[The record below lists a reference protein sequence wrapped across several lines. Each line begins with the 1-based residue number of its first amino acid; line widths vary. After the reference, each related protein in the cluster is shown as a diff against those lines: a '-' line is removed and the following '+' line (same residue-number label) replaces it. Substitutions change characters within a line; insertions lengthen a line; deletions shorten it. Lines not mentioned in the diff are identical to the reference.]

1 MYKAKIGLVVGLGI
15 LLVGL
20 MCFSAFSQKAT
31 VRFLMGPEGPRKGWT
46 ALIEKFEAG
55 YPNINVEMQEGP
67 GATNTREDM
76 YSTSFLAGEA
86 TYDLA
91 YADLIWV
98 PKFAAAGWIVDITDR
113 LTPAEIAQFLP
124 GDIAGGMYKGRL
136 YRVPMQSDAGMLYYR
151 KDILEDAGL
160 RPPRTWT
167 ELGNQAKKLQNP
179 PDLWGFTWQGAE
191 YEGLICDYLELV
203 WAAGA
208 ALLDEEGKV
217 VLDEETGAVDAVKF
231 MYDAIHTH
239 KISPPGVTTY
249 GEEESR
255 YVFHNGNAVFHRN
268 WPYVWTLAQKEDSP
282 VKGKIGIVPM
292 VHKEG
297 FRSAACQGGWG
308 FCFSKFSKNQEAAW
322 TFARYATSYE
332 GQKFIHF
339 IEGVIPNR
347 HALFAD
353 PDILDESP
361 HYPALWRIQI
371 NARPRPQHPL
381 YGQISDILQ
390 RYVHSAITGIMKP
403 EDSIKRAATEIRELL
418 GE

>member
-1 MYKAKIGLVVGLGI
+1 MRKIKVGLVVGI

-20 MCFSAFSQKAT
+20 MCSSAFPKKAT
-31 VRFLMGPEGPRKGWT
+31 VRFLMEPEGPGKGWI
-46 ALIEKFEAG
+46 ALIQKFEAEH
-55 YPNINVEMQEGP
+55 PNINVEMQEGP
-67 GATNTREDM
+67 TATNTREDM
-76 YSTSFLAGEA
+76 YTTSFLAKEA

-113 LTPAEIAQFLP
+113 LTLYEIAQFLP
-124 GDIAGGMYKGRL
+124 GDIAGGIYKGRL
-136 YRVPMQSDAGMLYYR
+136 YRLPMQSDAGMLYYR
-151 KDILEDAGL
+151 KDILENAGF

-167 ELGNQAKKLQNP
+167 ELINQAKKLQNP
-179 PDLWGFTWQGAE
+179 PELWGFVWQGNE

-203 WAAGA
+203 WGAGGA
-208 ALLDEEGKV
+208 FLDEEGNV
-217 VLDEETGAVDAVKF
+217 ALDKGKGAVDALKF
-231 MYDAIHTH
+231 MYDVIHTY

-249 GEEESR
+249 QEEESR
-255 YVFHNGNAVFHRN
+255 YVFHNGNAIFHRN
-268 WPYVWTLAQKEDSP
+268 WPYVWTLAQREDSP
-282 VKGKIGIVPM
+282 VKGKTGITPM

-297 FRSAACQGGWG
+297 YRSSACQGGWG
-308 FCFSKFSKNQEAAW
+308 FCLSKFSKNKEAAW

-339 IEGVIPNR
+339 TEGVIPNR

-371 NARPRPQHPL
+371 NARTRPQYPF
-381 YGQISDILQ
+381 YAQISDILQ
-390 RYVHSAITGIMKP
+390 RYVHAAITGVMKP
-403 EDSIKRAATEIRELL
+403 EFAISRAAAEIKELL
-418 GE
+418 GR